1 MSQVN
6 CQLEQASAALMT
18 TEVNHKLDVRA
29 GLQKVLQVFITNS
42 ANLFMI
48 ESPASIK
55 ETTEHLKL
63 EDQVA

>member
-1 MSQVN
+1 MLQVN
-6 CQLEQASAALMT
+6 CQLEQASAALAL
-18 TEVNHKLDVRA
+18 EVNPKLDVRA

-55 ETTEHLKL
+55 ETAEQLKL
-63 EDQVA
+63 EDQVS